1 MLTNVIG
8 FFANMLPVKTEI
20 DETKTFSEYLIEF
33 KNTLIACLT
42 HDDVTYEDIVGK
54 SSSTGHRYFKH
65 LFALGDMNMETILE
79 LESHHLQTKS
89 ILFLPNGEE

>member
-20 DETKTFSEYLIEF
+20 DETKTFSEYLVAF

-42 HDDVTYEDIVGK
+42 HDDATYEDIV
-54 SSSTGHRYFKH
+54 
-65 LFALGDMNMETILE
+65 A
-79 LESHHLQTKS
+79 
-89 ILFLPNGEE
+89 